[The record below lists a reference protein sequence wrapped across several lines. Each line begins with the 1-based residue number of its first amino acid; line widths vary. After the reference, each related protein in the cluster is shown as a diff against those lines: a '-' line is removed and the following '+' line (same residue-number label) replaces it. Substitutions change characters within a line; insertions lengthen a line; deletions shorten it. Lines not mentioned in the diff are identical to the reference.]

1 MRSFTRV
8 CRIYVTVLHYISG
21 GEIALFYY
29 TNLHLMVISNTYK
42 CADWR
47 KFLIFTDI
55 TKKKPQRSA
64 YSMNARSPMNTDPP
78 FSKAKEKL
86 DFRSVSN

>member
-8 CRIYVTVLHYISG
+8 CRIYVTVLHYISE

-29 TNLHLMVISNTYK
+29 TNLHLMVIFNTYK

-55 TKKKPQRSA
+55 TKKKKPQRSA
-64 YSMNARSPMNTDPP
+64 YSMNARSPMNP

>member
-1 MRSFTRV
+1 
-8 CRIYVTVLHYISG
+8 
-21 GEIALFYY
+21 
-29 TNLHLMVISNTYK
+29 MVIFNTYK

-55 TKKKPQRSA
+55 TKKKKTQRSA
-64 YSMNARSPMNTDPP
+64 YSMNARSPMSP